1 MTSRYPGAGNTGAT
15 GDTEAYGA
23 DDGGTAAVPP
33 RGASAVPY
41 GAEEDWSA
49 STRYMCAGAR
59 LDESFAR
66 RVVHELRHERYRAC
80 APSYGVDLDRVG
92 AHAEQTLR
100 DLRKRDLAV
109 GAAFVLSL
117 LVSPVATLAYWFAIS
132 FLPGGGAQT
141 GPAVPR
147 RRRPREG
154 QRDPAVMVVLRALAV
169 QLAVL
174 LAASWLSAL
183 VPFWPS
189 AGPVVTFLLTLV
201 LLVGWPW
208 LLTWEQRNAAW
219 RAIREQLTREAF
231 RSSAQE
237 PPRDPGAAGL
247 PQSSVGGDANLVV
260 YSGYRPFVGA
270 GDEVTSWSFAMRL
283 TPEGQEPGSGQEP
296 PAVPFDT
303 AGLVRRLADDLMGRR
318 AEGFGYEDVTV
329 EAAGGRVTVSLRGGN
344 ERAIASLGKP
354 AVLVF
359 RPVVLVEPSG
369 GGASAPPSGPGDRS
383 GPVPGGAEYAALDCS
398 VPSHRVDHQQGGT
411 RWAVACAERAES
423 GAWAKYLLGPA
434 ALSGTEISDAEA
446 VLDTRSTTG
455 WQIRLTFDSG
465 GARKFADL
473 TGRLAAQLSPAN
485 QCAMVLDG
493 TVLSAPLVNSAIT
506 GGTAVITGTYTRSS
520 AGRLAA
526 QLSGGSLPTEMRVT
540 SVTH

>member
-1 MTSRYPGAGNTGAT
+1 MGERPRRGRRAAALAVCCAALAAGCSLPGEGEGS
-15 GDTEAYGA
+15 
-23 DDGGTAAVPP
+23 
-33 RGASAVPY
+33 GASAEGPRTTAVFTPREPVD
-41 GAEEDWSA
+41 A
-49 STRYMCAGAR
+49 AR
-59 LDESFAR
+59 LRQIA
-66 RVVHELRHERYRAC
+66 
-80 APSYGVDLDRVG
+80 
-92 AHAEQTLR
+92 
-100 DLRKRDLAV
+100 
-109 GAAFVLSL
+109 
-117 LVSPVATLAYWFAIS
+117 
-132 FLPGGGAQT
+132 
-141 GPAVPR
+141 
-147 RRRPREG
+147 
-154 QRDPAVMVVLRALAV
+154 
-169 QLAVL
+169 
-174 LAASWLSAL
+174 
-183 VPFWPS
+183 
-189 AGPVVTFLLTLV
+189 
-201 LLVGWPW
+201 
-208 LLTWEQRNAAW
+208 
-219 RAIREQLTREAF
+219 
-231 RSSAQE
+231 
-237 PPRDPGAAGL
+237 
-247 PQSSVGGDANLVV
+247 
-260 YSGYRPFVGA
+260 
-270 GDEVTSWSFAMRL
+270 
-283 TPEGQEPGSGQEP
+283 
-296 PAVPFDT
+296 
-303 AGLVRRLADDLMGRR
+303 DLMGRR

-398 VPSHRVDHQQGGT
+398 VPSQRVDHQQGGT

-506 GGTAVITGTYTRSS
+506 GGTAVITGNYTRSS